1 MCELQY
7 SADTITQHDSG
18 MIGQRAGDSK
28 CDRGWI
34 TAKTWIN
41 ELFNGFHQIFQEII
55 RVYPNSSNMDTAWWV
70 RVNSLN
76 IVRRIFNKEKM
87 SSSLFRSRLENLFI
101 GRNKSKCWKSAYS
114 ISHFAQNYL
123 FPFQGS
129 GNEIRL

>member
-1 MCELQY
+1 MLIHLK
-7 SADTITQHDSG
+7 SNIPRD
-18 MIGQRAGDSK
+18 
-28 CDRGWI
+28 
-34 TAKTWIN
+34 
-41 ELFNGFHQIFQEII
+41 HQS
-55 RVYPNSSNMDTAWWV
+55 YPDSSNMDIAWWV

-87 SSSLFRSRLENLFI
+87 SSSLFQSRLENLFI

-129 GNEIRL
+129 GNEIRLEQIRREKQNSGEFRNSLKIERFLCNPRKQLQCLLTMKM